1 MENKNFKLEISVNS
15 NSLKSIKNYSKKSL
29 KKNKLKKK
37 RNTKMYLI
45 QKIKSEKEKENKNKN
60 D

>member
-15 NSLKSIKNYSKKSL
+15 EKATKKYKKSL
-29 KKNKLKKK
+29 KKNKLKKN
-37 RNTKMYLI
+37 RNAKSYFI
-45 QKIKSEKEKENKNKN
+45 RKIKSSKEIKN